1 VVEDMIRNRTKVSKF
16 LSYLLRHGPK
26 KFGLDT
32 DRYGF
37 ADFDKVFRIL
47 TERFP
52 GIEKKDVNDLVES
65 DSNKRFEIKG
75 GRIRA
80 RYGHSIEIEPGE
92 ECLNVPDV
100 LFHGTSPK
108 SLDSILKEGLK
119 PGRRKFVHLSL
130 SVEEA
135 MRVGRRKDIKPLILK
150 IDAKRANIDSLK
162 FWKEENIHLTEEIPP
177 QYISVHK

>member
-1 VVEDMIRNRTKVSKF
+1 MIRNRTKVSKF
-16 LSYLLRHGPK
+16 LSFLLRHGPQK
-26 KFGLDT
+26 YGLNT

-47 TERFP
+47 IERFP
-52 GIEKKDVNDLVES
+52 GIETMDVNDLVES
-65 DSNKRFEIKG
+65 DSNRRFEIKD

-80 RYGHSIEIEPGE
+80 RYGHSIEIEPLE
-92 ECLNVPDV
+92 ECQKVPDV

-108 SLDSILKEGLK
+108 SLDSIVKLGLK

-150 IDAKRANIDSLK
+150 IDSKKAKIDGLK
-162 FWKEENIHLTEEIPP
+162 FWKEEHIYLTEDVPP
-177 QYISVHK
+177 QYIIVYK